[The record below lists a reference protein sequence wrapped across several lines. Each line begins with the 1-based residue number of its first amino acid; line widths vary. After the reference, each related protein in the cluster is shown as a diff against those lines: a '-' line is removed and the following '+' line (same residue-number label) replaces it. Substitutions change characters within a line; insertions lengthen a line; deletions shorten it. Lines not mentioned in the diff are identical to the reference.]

1 MTTAI
6 SQQPEPK
13 PATSV
18 TTPGAGPAYP
28 QSERRPLQVYLYD
41 PLLARL
47 PGASRSVTITVPY
60 EPLEPGPVGALVA
73 VMDFDGAQRC
83 YYSPVDLDHSA
94 VLISSGLTPTESD
107 PRFHQQMCYAVVMS
121 VLERFER
128 ALGRR
133 FRWHGKDENRPR
145 LTVVP
150 HAFYGAN
157 AYFDPETNALLFG
170 YFTADAKSPGRN
182 LPGQTVYTCLSQDI
196 IAHETSHAVMY
207 RLRPRFQDPTNKDV
221 YAFHE
226 AFADIVA
233 MLNHFTQREAI
244 VSAISDARG
253 SLERSDALLDLAR
266 QFGEGTGRGRAL
278 RSALG
283 TPPDPSALAAIF
295 EPHLRGA
302 VLVAGVF
309 DGFLATYRSRVA
321 DLLRIATGGT
331 GELPVGALP
340 MDLVGRLAHEATRT
354 AEQLFVMCGRALDY
368 LPPVDVTFGDFIRAL
383 VTADRDLYPDDRD
396 GLRSQL
402 IEALRVRGVY
412 PSDVASLADD
422 ALPWSDMRDLP
433 REQQPEPIPV
443 LDCAVLLTA
452 REFRRRGHRDDFG
465 KKEDWTRLI
474 RYGTR
479 NASRLG
485 LFPGVKVSVPG
496 MHAAFRLA
504 EDGQPRLDI
513 VVQFLQHAVP
523 LEAERK
529 AELGGVSLYGGTTVI
544 ADADGSVRHVI
555 SKPLPVAP
563 LENADSP
570 GVRRLDSILHF
581 VDACKET
588 DPLRPWSQTARPI
601 TKRFNFATID
611 GMS

>member
-1 MTTAI
+1 
-6 SQQPEPK
+6 
-13 PATSV
+13 
-18 TTPGAGPAYP
+18 
-28 QSERRPLQVYLYD
+28 
-41 PLLARL
+41 
-47 PGASRSVTITVPY
+47 
-60 EPLEPGPVGALVA
+60 VA
-73 VMDFDGAQRC
+73 VADFDGAQRC
-83 YYSPVDLDHSA
+83 YYTPVDLDHPA
-94 VLISSGLTPTESD
+94 VLISSGLTPSESD

-133 FRWHGKDENRPR
+133 FRWQGNDANLPR

-157 AYFDPETNALLFG
+157 AYFDSSINALLFG
-170 YFTADAKSPGRN
+170 YFTADLKSSGRN
-182 LPGQTVYTCLSQDI
+182 LPGQAVFTCLSQDI
-196 IAHETSHAVMY
+196 IAHETSHAVVH
-207 RLRPRFQDPTNKDV
+207 RLRPRFEDPTNKDV

-233 MLNHFTQREAI
+233 LLNHFTQREAI
-244 VSAISDARG
+244 VSAIRDARG

-283 TPPDPSALAAIF
+283 TPPDPTALAGIL

-331 GELPVGALP
+331 GELPLGALP
-340 MDLVGRLAHEATRT
+340 PDLVGRLAHEATRT
-354 AEQLFVMCGRALDY
+354 AEQLFVMCARALDY

-402 IEALRVRGVY
+402 VEGLRRRGVY
-412 PSDVASLADD
+412 PSDVTSLADD

-433 REQQPEPIPV
+433 EDQKLKPIPV
-443 LDCAVLLTA
+443 FDEAVLLTA
-452 REFRRRGHRDDFG
+452 REFRRRGHRKNFG

-474 RYGTR
+474 EYGTR
-479 NASRLG
+479 NAARLG
-485 LFPGVKVSVPG
+485 LSPDAKVSISG

-513 VVQFLQHAVP
+513 IIQFLQHAVST
-523 LEAERK
+523 EEERK
-529 AELGGVSLYGGTTVI
+529 TELAGVRLYGGATVI
-544 ADADGSVRHVI
+544 ADADGRVRHVI

-563 LENADSP
+563 PGNAESP
-570 GVRRLDSILHF
+570 GGMRLEAILQF
-581 VDACKET
+581 VDACNET
-588 DPLRPWSQTARPI
+588 DPLRPWFQMARPI
-601 TKRFNFATID
+601 THRLSFAAID